1 MPCVVLLLSSSI
13 QTLLVCTHVRIPKYT
28 YTLTHTRTCAH
39 SHTSP
44 QHNTQGPSLSIEVP
58 SLNFGLVQVGH
69 KSTLA
74 IPIWNGTCVP
84 VKFAV
89 SPSSLP
95 SGHSSMVVR
104 VALMYVRLFA
114 DAVEDT
120 TYFHCSV
127 LRNMAAVMLWNMSAG
142 VPAGSMYVCMELTY
156 LLRTNVLTNFGIIL

>member
-1 MPCVVLLLSSSI
+1 MYVLMPCVVLLLSSSI

-28 YTLTHTRTCAH
+28 YALTHTCTCAH

-104 VALMYVRLFA
+104 VALMYIRLFA

-127 LRNMAAVMLWNMSAG
+127 LRNMTAVMLWSISAG
-142 VPAGSMYVCMELTY
+142 VPAGSTYMYVYGAQVLATY
-156 LLRTNVLTNFGIIL
+156 KCAY